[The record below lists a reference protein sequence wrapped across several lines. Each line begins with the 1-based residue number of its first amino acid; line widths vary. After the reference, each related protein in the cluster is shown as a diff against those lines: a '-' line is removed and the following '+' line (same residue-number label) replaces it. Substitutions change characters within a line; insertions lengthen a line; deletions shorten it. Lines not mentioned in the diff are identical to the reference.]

1 MFTGIVKSVG
11 SVKTLEE
18 DHLLISTDDDNFY
31 NLETG
36 TSISIDGCCL
46 TLREYIDKDL
56 LFQISDETISRTS
69 LNKDHCGFVNMEL
82 PLTVNSLLSGHIVQ
96 GHVDGVIELDEVT
109 KLDNE
114 LWNFY
119 FKYADEKYI
128 VDKGSITIN
137 GISLTVV
144 EPDKDKFSVA
154 VIEETYK
161 RTNLK
166 NLKINSSVNVE
177 YDIVIKYL
185 EKLNYDK
192 WHKRNN

>member
-31 NLETG
+31 NLEQG

-46 TLREYIDKDL
+46 TLREYIDNNL

-69 LNKDHCGFVNMEL
+69 LNKYHCGYVNMEL

-144 EPDKDKFSVA
+144 EPTKDKFSVA

-166 NLKINSSVNVE
+166 HLKINNSVNVE

-192 WHKRNN
+192 

>member
-46 TLREYIDKDL
+46 TLREYIDNNL

-166 NLKINSSVNVE
+166 HLKINSSVNVE

-192 WHKRNN
+192 

>member
-18 DHLLISTDDDNFY
+18 DHLLISTDDENFY

-36 TSISIDGCCL
+36 TSIAIDGCCL

-69 LNKDHCGFVNMEL
+69 LNKNHCGFVNMEL

-96 GHVDGVIELDEVT
+96 GHVDGVIKLDEVT

-114 LWNFY
+114 LWNFR
-119 FKYADEKYI
+119 FKYAVEKYI

-144 EPDKDKFSVA
+144 EPTKDKFSVA

-166 NLKINSSVNVE
+166 HLKINSSVNVE

-192 WHKRNN
+192 

>member
-46 TLREYIDKDL
+46 TLREYINKDL

-119 FKYADEKYI
+119 FKNADEKYI

-166 NLKINSSVNVE
+166 HLKMNSSVNVE

-192 WHKRNN
+192 

>member
-46 TLREYIDKDL
+46 TLREYINKDL

-82 PLTVNSLLSGHIVQ
+82 PLTVNSFLSGHIVQ

-114 LWNFY
+114 LWNFH

-192 WHKRNN
+192 

>member
-46 TLREYIDKDL
+46 TLREYINKDL

-96 GHVDGVIELDEVT
+96 GHVDGVIQLDEVT

-114 LWNFY
+114 LWNFH

-166 NLKINSSVNVE
+166 HLKINSSVNVE

-192 WHKRNN
+192 

>member
-18 DHLLISTDDDNFY
+18 DHLLISNDDDNFY
-31 NLETG
+31 NLATG

-46 TLREYIDKDL
+46 TLREYINKDL

-114 LWNFY
+114 LWNFR
-119 FKYADEKYI
+119 FKCADEKYI

-144 EPDKDKFSVA
+144 EPEKDKFSVA

-166 NLKINSSVNVE
+166 HLKINSSVNVE

-185 EKLNYDK
+185 EKLYYDK
-192 WHKRNN
+192 

>member
-46 TLREYIDKDL
+46 TLREYINKDL

-114 LWNFY
+114 LWNFH

-128 VDKGSITIN
+128 VDKGSIPIN

-144 EPDKDKFSVA
+144 EPAEDKFSVA

-192 WHKRNN
+192 

>member
-46 TLREYIDKDL
+46 TLREYINKDL

-96 GHVDGVIELDEVT
+96 GHVDGVIELDEIT

-192 WHKRNN
+192 

>member
-96 GHVDGVIELDEVT
+96 GHVDEVIELDEVT

-114 LWNFY
+114 LWNFH

-166 NLKINSSVNVE
+166 HLKMNSSVNVE

-192 WHKRNN
+192 

>member
-114 LWNFY
+114 LWNFH

-166 NLKINSSVNVE
+166 HLKTNSSVNVE

-192 WHKRNN
+192 

>member
-114 LWNFY
+114 LWNFH

-166 NLKINSSVNVE
+166 HLKANSSVNVE

-192 WHKRNN
+192 

>member
-18 DHLLISTDDDNFY
+18 DHLLISTDDAYFY

-46 TLREYIDKDL
+46 TLREYINKDL

-114 LWNFY
+114 LWNFH

-137 GISLTVV
+137 GVSLTVV

-166 NLKINSSVNVE
+166 HLKINSSVNVE

-192 WHKRNN
+192 

>member
-18 DHLLISTDDDNFY
+18 DHLLISTDDDNFF

-46 TLREYIDKDL
+46 TLREYINKDL

-82 PLTVNSLLSGHIVQ
+82 PLTVNTLLSGHIVQ

-166 NLKINSSVNVE
+166 HLKINSSVNVE

-192 WHKRNN
+192 

>member
-114 LWNFY
+114 LWNFH

-185 EKLNYDK
+185 EKLNYDS
-192 WHKRNN
+192 NEEDED

>member
-46 TLREYIDKDL
+46 TLREYINKDL

-114 LWNFY
+114 LWNFH
-119 FKYADEKYI
+119 FKYADQKYI

-166 NLKINSSVNVE
+166 YLKINSSVNVE

-192 WHKRNN
+192 

>member
-114 LWNFY
+114 LWNFH

-137 GISLTVV
+137 GVSLTVV
-144 EPDKDKFSVA
+144 EPNKDKFSVA

-166 NLKINSSVNVE
+166 HLKINSSVNVE

-192 WHKRNN
+192 

>member
-46 TLREYIDKDL
+46 TLREYINKDL

-69 LNKDHCGFVNMEL
+69 LNKDHCGYVNMEL
-82 PLTVNSLLSGHIVQ
+82 PLTVNTLLSGHIVQ

-161 RTNLK
+161 RTNFK
-166 NLKINSSVNVE
+166 HLKINSLVNVE
-177 YDIVIKYL
+177 FDIVIKYL

-192 WHKRNN
+192 

>member
-31 NLETG
+31 NLEKG

-114 LWNFY
+114 LWNFH
-119 FKYADEKYI
+119 FKYDDEKYI

-166 NLKINSSVNVE
+166 HLKINSSVNVE

-192 WHKRNN
+192 

>member
-56 LFQISDETISRTS
+56 LFQLSDETISRTS

-114 LWNFY
+114 LWNFH

-166 NLKINSSVNVE
+166 HLKMNSSVNVE

-192 WHKRNN
+192 

>member
-18 DHLLISTDDDNFY
+18 DHLLISTNDDNFY

-46 TLREYIDKDL
+46 TLREYINKDL

-114 LWNFY
+114 LWNFH
-119 FKYADEKYI
+119 FKYGDEKYI

-166 NLKINSSVNVE
+166 HLKMNSSVNVE

-192 WHKRNN
+192 

>member
-46 TLREYIDKDL
+46 TLREYIEKDL

-114 LWNFY
+114 LWNFH

-166 NLKINSSVNVE
+166 HLKINSSVNVE

-192 WHKRNN
+192 

>member
-18 DHLLISTDDDNFY
+18 DHLLIATDDENFY

-36 TSISIDGCCL
+36 TSIAIDGCCL

-96 GHVDGVIELDEVT
+96 GHVDGVIKLDEVT

-114 LWNFY
+114 LWNFR
-119 FKYADEKYI
+119 FKYAVEKYI

-144 EPDKDKFSVA
+144 EPTKDKFSVA

-166 NLKINSSVNVE
+166 HLKINSTVNVE

-192 WHKRNN
+192 

>member
-18 DHLLISTDDDNFY
+18 DHLLISTNDDNFH
-31 NLETG
+31 NLDTG

-46 TLREYIDKDL
+46 TLKEYIDNNL

-82 PLTVNSLLSGHIVQ
+82 PLTLNSLLSGHLVQ

-119 FKYADEKYI
+119 FKKAEEKYI

-144 EPDKDKFSVA
+144 EPEKDKFSVA
-154 VIEETYK
+154 VIEETFK

-166 NLKINSSVNVE
+166 HLKVNNTVNVE

-192 WHKRNN
+192 

>member
-46 TLREYIDKDL
+46 TLREYINKDL

-96 GHVDGVIELDEVT
+96 GHVDGVIELEEVT

-119 FKYADEKYI
+119 FKNADEKYI

-166 NLKINSSVNVE
+166 HLKINSSVNVE

-192 WHKRNN
+192 

>member
-46 TLREYIDKDL
+46 TLREYINKDL

-114 LWNFY
+114 LWNFH
-119 FKYADEKYI
+119 FKYADKKYI

-166 NLKINSSVNVE
+166 HLKINSSVNVE

-192 WHKRNN
+192 

>member
-36 TSISIDGCCL
+36 TSIAIDGCCL
-46 TLREYIDKDL
+46 TLREYIGKDL

-82 PLTVNSLLSGHIVQ
+82 PLTVNSFLSGHIVQ

-109 KLDNE
+109 KLDKE
-114 LWNFY
+114 LWKFH
-119 FKYADEKYI
+119 FKYAAEKYI

-144 EPDKDKFSVA
+144 EPTKDKFSVA

-166 NLKINSSVNVE
+166 HLKINSSVNVE

-192 WHKRNN
+192 

>member
-114 LWNFY
+114 LWNFH

-161 RTNLK
+161 RTNIK
-166 NLKINSSVNVE
+166 HLKINSSVNVE

-192 WHKRNN
+192 

>member
-46 TLREYIDKDL
+46 TLREYINKDL

-69 LNKDHCGFVNMEL
+69 LNKDHCGYVNMEL

-166 NLKINSSVNVE
+166 HLKINSSVNVE

-192 WHKRNN
+192 

>member
-46 TLREYIDKDL
+46 TLREYINKDL

-114 LWNFY
+114 LWNFH

-166 NLKINSSVNVE
+166 HLIINSSVNVE

-192 WHKRNN
+192 

>member
-46 TLREYIDKDL
+46 TLREYINKDL

-96 GHVDGVIELDEVT
+96 GHLDGVIGLDEIT

-114 LWNFY
+114 LWNFH
-119 FKYADEKYI
+119 FKYADENYI

-166 NLKINSSVNVE
+166 HLKINSSVNVE

-192 WHKRNN
+192 

>member
-18 DHLLISTDDDNFY
+18 DHLMISTDDDNFY

-46 TLREYIDKDL
+46 TLREYINKDL

-114 LWNFY
+114 LWNFH

-166 NLKINSSVNVE
+166 HLKINSSVNVE

-192 WHKRNN
+192 

>member
-46 TLREYIDKDL
+46 TLREYINKDL

-82 PLTVNSLLSGHIVQ
+82 PLTINSLLSGHIVQ

-114 LWNFY
+114 LWNFH

-166 NLKINSSVNVE
+166 HLKMNSSVNVE

-192 WHKRNN
+192 

>member
-11 SVKTLEE
+11 SVKTLEK

-114 LWNFY
+114 LWNFH

-166 NLKINSSVNVE
+166 KLKINSSVNVE

-192 WHKRNN
+192 

>member
-46 TLREYIDKDL
+46 TLREYINKNL
-56 LFQISDETISRTS
+56 LFQISDETLSRTS
-69 LNKDHCGFVNMEL
+69 LNKDHCGYVNMEL
-82 PLTVNSLLSGHIVQ
+82 PLTVNTLLSGHIVQ

-114 LWNFY
+114 LWNFH

-166 NLKINSSVNVE
+166 HLKMNSSVNVE

-192 WHKRNN
+192 

>member
-31 NLETG
+31 NLERG

-46 TLREYIDKDL
+46 TLREYINKDL

-114 LWNFY
+114 LWNFH

-192 WHKRNN
+192 

>member
-46 TLREYIDKDL
+46 TLREYINKDL

-69 LNKDHCGFVNMEL
+69 LNKDHCGYVNMEL
-82 PLTVNSLLSGHIVQ
+82 PLTVNTLLSGHIVQ

-119 FKYADEKYI
+119 FKHADEKYI

-144 EPDKDKFSVA
+144 EPTKDKFSVA

-166 NLKINSSVNVE
+166 HLKINNSVNVE

-192 WHKRNN
+192 